1 MINIYMIFRLI
12 LLAFTLYNAIQLAIN
27 LIRYKPYYD
36 QIPPFL
42 KKHLITQGG
51 NLLTTKLK
59 EHQKDFT
66 INSILLGILILLN
79 LLDFML

>member
-1 MINIYMIFRLI
+1 MINIYSSFRLI

-36 QIPPFL
+36 KIPTFL

-51 NLLTTKLK
+51 KLLSTKLK
-59 EHQKDFT
+59 DHQEDFT

-79 LLDFML
+79 FLDFLL